1 MKKRYTILLALA
13 LMLFASALTCLILAI
28 NYGFLFGISKNTNKT
43 AGRELAS
50 LLEKIDEVYIGDY
63 DSDEVSAAA
72 MRAVVG
78 ALGDRW
84 SFYMTPE
91 EYAEYLDSSNNQFAG
106 IGVGVII
113 DEETGGME
121 VMYTYRDS
129 PAEIAGIV
137 AGDVIVGIDER
148 SLAGMSIEEMR
159 ELLARPIGETA
170 DVSVIHVDG
179 SVETIRVVYDMV
191 FTDPISYEML
201 DDSIGYIYIENFEG
215 GAADGFISAV
225 DQLLAQGAEALVF
238 DVRSNG
244 GGRVGE
250 MTRMLDY
257 LLPEGEIFISIDKS
271 GKEEITMSDSAMIDI
286 PAVVIVNG
294 YSFSAAEYFAATLR
308 EYGYADI
315 VGEQTT
321 GKSRSQRTEPL
332 PGGGALHIS
341 TAQYLTKNRV
351 ALYDVGGITP
361 DYPIALS
368 DEEFAMF
375 VSGNLGL
382 SDDPQLQL
390 ALTALN
396 QKK

>member
-1 MKKRYTILLALA
+1 MILLTLA
-13 LMLFASALTCLILAI
+13 LMLLASALTCLIFAI
-28 NYGFLFGISKNTNKT
+28 NNGFLFGISKNANKA
-43 AGRELAS
+43 AGRELTA
-50 LLEKIDEVYIGDY
+50 LLEKIEDVYIGEY
-63 DSDEVSAAA
+63 DSGEVSAEA
-72 MRAVVG
+72 MRAVVN

-91 EYAEYLDSSNNQFAG
+91 EYAEYMDSSNNQFAG

-113 DEETGGME
+113 DEETGGMK
-121 VMYTYRDS
+121 VMYTYRGS
-129 PAEIAGIV
+129 PADIAGII
-137 AGDVIVGIDER
+137 AGDVIVGIDEK
-148 SLAGMSIEEMR
+148 SLTGMSIEEMR
-159 ELLARPIGETA
+159 GLLARPIGESA
-170 DVSVIHVDG
+170 DISVIHVNG
-179 SVETIRVVYDMV
+179 SVETLRVVYDMV
-191 FTDPISYEML
+191 FTDPISFEML
-201 DDSIGYIYIENFEG
+201 ENSVGYIRIDNFEG

-225 DQLLAQGAEALVF
+225 DQLLAQGAVALVF

-271 GKEEITMSDSAMIDI
+271 GKEDITMSDSAMIDI
-286 PAVVIVNG
+286 PAVVLVNG

-308 EYGYADI
+308 EYGYAKV

-351 ALYDVGGITP
+351 ALYDAGGITP
-361 DYPIALS
+361 DYLIVLS
-368 DEEFAMF
+368 DDEFAMF

-390 ALTALN
+390 ALTVLN
-396 QKK
+396 QKE